1 VTEHAVA
8 ILMWSGPIIRRIAG
22 ATPSQATLDQIA
34 ADYTAANCGVRPN
47 VRVLE
52 HLTIPGLRE
61 RARAGLR
68 GARRMTSMRPLTP
81 ARSTERVVRQT

>member
-47 VRVLE
+47 
-52 HLTIPGLRE
+52 
-61 RARAGLR
+61 
-68 GARRMTSMRPLTP
+68 GACW
-81 ARSTERVVRQT
+81 ST

>member
-52 HLTIPGLRE
+52 HLTIPAYENVPEPVCEELG
-61 RARAGLR
+61 G
-68 GARRMTSMRPLTP
+68 
-81 ARSTERVVRQT
+81 